1 MAHTVIIHVSN
12 EEPIVGELEQLP
24 AANDTV
30 ITVHNPRRR
39 DGKDVQNLSNDAITV
54 IWPINQILFMEVMPG
69 EGEERI
75 IGFVRE

>member
-1 MAHTVIIHVSN
+1 MAHTVIIHITN

-30 ITVHNPRRR
+30 ITVQNPRRR
-39 DGKDVQNLSNDAITV
+39 DGKDVPNLSADAITV
-54 IWPINQILFMEVMPG
+54 IWPLNQVMFIEVMPG

-75 IGFVRE
+75 IGIVRD

>member
-1 MAHTVIIHVSN
+1 MAHTVIIHISS

-30 ITVHNPRRR
+30 ITIHNPRRR
-39 DGKDVQNLSNDAITV
+39 DGKDVQNLSSDAITV
-54 IWPINQILFMEVMPG
+54 IWPVNQILFMEVMPG